1 MQSSSII
8 NIINKLNKG
17 SLRDNIIKHSI
28 SPNVEFAHIW
38 IKENYN
44 SNIPYNFFLI
54 RNDIEYVGA
63 VLDMTNDLH
72 WVILPRHRRKG
83 YLKKALT
90 GSILPYIFD
99 HLDRDEQK
107 ISINVNESGINS
119 YNSSLN
125 CALNVGFKKI
135 DDNNL
140 IIDADAFN
148 FSNVDMKLIHNG
160 MNENEIQKKLL
171 ELESLAKKIY
181 QINSKIEMSFGVKTN
196 TYLNPSLDELSSRV
210 SNFKTAIN
218 DIQHDYIMKND

>member
-1 MQSSSII
+1 MQTSSLI

-28 SPNVEFAHIW
+28 SPNVEFANIW

-54 RNDIEYVGA
+54 RNDVEYVGV

-107 ISINVNESGINS
+107 ISMNINETGIKS

-125 CALNVGFKKI
+125 CALKVGFKKVDDKNLLIDI
-135 DDNNL
+135 DDF
-140 IIDADAFN
+140 D
-148 FSNVDMKLIHNG
+148 FSNLDMNLIHNG
-160 MNENEIQKKLL
+160 LNDNEIQKELL
-171 ELESLAKKIY
+171 ELDLAAKKIY
-181 QINSKIEMSFGVKTN
+181 QINSKIEMSFGVKTE
-196 TYLNPSLDELSSRV
+196 TYLNPSLDALSIRV
-210 SNFKTAIN
+210 SNFKTAIK
-218 DIQHDYIMKND
+218 DIQDDYNNKND

>member
-1 MQSSSII
+1 MQTSAII
-8 NIINKLNKG
+8 SLINKLNKG
-17 SLRDNIIKHSI
+17 SLKDNIIKHSI

-63 VLDMTNDLH
+63 VLDMIYDLH

-83 YLKKALT
+83 YLKKALK

-107 ISINVNESGINS
+107 ISLNINETGLKS

-125 CALNVGFKKI
+125 CALKVGFKKNDDKNLLI
-135 DDNNL
+135 DVD
-140 IIDADAFN
+140 DFD
-148 FSNVDMKLIHNG
+148 FSNLDMKLIHKGLND
-160 MNENEIQKKLL
+160 NEIQIELL
-171 ELESLAKKIY
+171 ELELAAKKIY
-181 QINSKIEMSFGVKTN
+181 QINSKIEMSFGVKTE
-196 TYLNPSLDELSSRV
+196 TYLNPSLDELSRRV
-210 SNFKTAIN
+210 SNFKTAIT
-218 DIQHDYIMKND
+218 DIQDDYNNKND

>member
-1 MQSSSII
+1 MQTSAII
-8 NIINKLNKG
+8 SLINKLNKG

-38 IKENYN
+38 LKENYN

-63 VLDMTNDLH
+63 VLDMTDDLH

-83 YLKKALT
+83 YLKKALK

-107 ISINVNESGINS
+107 ISLNINETGLKS

-125 CALNVGFKKI
+125 CALKVGFKKI
-135 DDNNL
+135 DDKNL
-140 IIDADAFN
+140 LIDVDDFD
-148 FSNVDMKLIHNG
+148 FSNLDMKLIHKGLND
-160 MNENEIQKKLL
+160 NEIQKELL
-171 ELESLAKKIY
+171 ELESIAKKIY
-181 QINSKIEMSFGVKTN
+181 QINSKIEMSFGVKTE
-196 TYLNPSLDELSSRV
+196 TYLHPSLDELSSRL
-210 SNFKTAIN
+210 SNFKTAIK
-218 DIQHDYIMKND
+218 DIQQDYIMKND

>member
-1 MQSSSII
+1 MQTSAII
-8 NIINKLNKG
+8 SLINKLNKG

-44 SNIPYNFFLI
+44 SNIPNNFFLI

-63 VLDMTNDLH
+63 VLDMTYDLH
-72 WVILPRHRRKG
+72 WVILPKHRRKG

-107 ISINVNESGINS
+107 ISININETGLKS

-125 CALNVGFKKI
+125 CALKVGFKKVDDKNLLI
-135 DDNNL
+135 DVD
-140 IIDADAFN
+140 DFD
-148 FSNVDMKLIHNG
+148 FSNLDMKLIHKGLND
-160 MNENEIQKKLL
+160 NEIQKELL
-171 ELESLAKKIY
+171 ELELAAKKIY
-181 QINSKIEMSFGVKTN
+181 QINSKIEMSFGVKTE
-196 TYLNPSLDELSSRV
+196 TYLNPSLDELSRRV
-210 SNFKTAIN
+210 SNFKTAIK
-218 DIQHDYIMKND
+218 DIQDDYNNKND